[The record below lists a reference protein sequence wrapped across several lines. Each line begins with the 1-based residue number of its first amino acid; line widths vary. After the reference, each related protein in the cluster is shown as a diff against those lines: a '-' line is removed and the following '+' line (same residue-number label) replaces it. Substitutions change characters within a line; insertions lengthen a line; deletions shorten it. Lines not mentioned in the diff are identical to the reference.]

1 MPKRYKRK
9 NKKKKKPRAN
19 DDFYKR
25 EQEINRL
32 INDFVSRYFALEY
45 PPVASEYPY
54 MNEERLKIKRLFDL
68 QDGEVWKQSKRRKM
82 VYYKQLERFKYY
94 YTAWKHFT
102 YYIYLNLSYDLPI
115 RFSTTLSFFK
125 KHQHDINSIRF
136 QL

>member
-1 MPKRYKRK
+1 MPKRYKRG

-32 INDFVSRYFALEY
+32 INDFVNRYFALKC
-45 PPVASEYPY
+45 PPVVSEYPY

-82 VYYKQLERFKYY
+82 IYYKQLERFKYY

-102 YYIYLNLSYDLPI
+102 YYIYLNLSYDVPI